1 MQIKFLDYQDNLFEK
16 AIDNKGARVYVFD
29 NYGNLQKAREY
40 YQRPFLEKQ
49 SLFISMDDL
58 KENLFPTG
66 RLVLREEKRTLL
78 LYELLTRE
86 EKKSLGIVYYFDFI
100 ELAAGMFR
108 FFAELNEYLVE
119 ELEGLQGWQEEKYKL
134 YRDLY
139 ERYCRR
145 MEELGYTDSTLAFDF
160 RYFDDYL
167 LQGYEGITFVN
178 ILNFT
183 PKEKLLL
190 ERLEECGHG
199 LELILQLAEEDY
211 DRENFRIKSFTL
223 PENPPTEIES
233 YSTEE
238 D

>member
-1 MQIKFLDYQDNLFEK
+1 MLMQIKFLDYQDNLFEK

-108 FFAELNEYLVE
+108 FFAELN
-119 ELEGLQGWQEEKYKL
+119 
-134 YRDLY
+134 
-139 ERYCRR
+139 
-145 MEELGYTDSTLAFDF
+145 
-160 RYFDDYL
+160 
-167 LQGYEGITFVN
+167 
-178 ILNFT
+178 
-183 PKEKLLL
+183 
-190 ERLEECGHG
+190 
-199 LELILQLAEEDY
+199 
-211 DRENFRIKSFTL
+211 
-223 PENPPTEIES
+223 
-233 YSTEE
+233 
-238 D
+238 